1 MTHKQSVYNF
11 YAGFAALQT
20 VIVSNNPAKE
30 RKTSQEA
37 VRMNGSTESNVVDV
51 GIEASSK
58 VCDIIDP
65 VQFIM
70 VPLVYIMV
78 LCIGLPGNFI
88 ALMVF
93 LLDKDKIGKA
103 IRVYLINLTV
113 ADILFNI
120 SLPFWIV
127 YYLKGG
133 DWTFGDVVCRMTGAI
148 YYLATYSAITFMTII
163 SFNRYCTILQCKV
176 KLSLNSYKGAI
187 CICVVAWLFWIG
199 CAIPSLLE
207 KQTTFKTGNSIIK
220 CFEQFSDHKNFAFA
234 SVGFFVLSFTLVLVT
249 YVSVMRSLSASN
261 PSQSQGTH
269 RRLAK
274 IMVLGMVV
282 VFVVCIAPYHIILVP
297 WVMGRTLSLDC
308 VSSSII
314 DILHWVS
321 IALLSLNSCIDPLIY
336 CFSVKRFRVDFLK
349 TIRKIILCL
358 SFQPSSSDSY
368 EHHPVGSISYTSS

>member
-1 MTHKQSVYNF
+1 
-11 YAGFAALQT
+11 
-20 VIVSNNPAKE
+20 
-30 RKTSQEA
+30 
-37 VRMNGSTESNVVDV
+37 SNVVDV

-187 CICVVAWLFWIG
+187 CICVVAWLFWIV
-199 CAIPSLLE
+199 
-207 KQTTFKTGNSIIK
+207 
-220 CFEQFSDHKNFAFA
+220 A

-349 TIRKIILCL
+349 TIR
-358 SFQPSSSDSY
+358 
-368 EHHPVGSISYTSS
+368 